1 VAVKPVQGVNV
12 VETPFSTGPSAS
24 APRGATSGGGNDA
37 TGGERGWPAG
47 AAAQA
52 VALQRLLAIGDR
64 DWHDLKRQRPR
75 RAAEQ
80 LAAALV
86 QLLEADDPR
95 QSQAGMA
102 RVQAI
107 ALVEHALGWL
117 RAELSDPGCPQHGQR
132 RGEPKQG

>member
-1 VAVKPVQGVNV
+1 MKPVQGVNV

-24 APRGATSGGGNDA
+24 PPRGATSGGGNDA

-52 VALQRLLAIGDR
+52 VVLQRLLAIGDR
-64 DWHDLKRQRPR
+64 DWHALKRQRPR

-102 RVQAI
+102 RAQAI

>member
-1 VAVKPVQGVNV
+1 MRPVQGVNA
-12 VETPFSTGPSAS
+12 VEKPSSTAPDAISPQGHGSGAENPSMV
-24 APRGATSGGGNDA
+24 R
-37 TGGERGWPAG
+37 ERGWPAG
-47 AAAQA
+47 AASQA

-64 DWHDLKRQRPR
+64 DWHALKRQRPR

-95 QSQAGMA
+95 QSQAGPG

-117 RAELSDPGCPQHGQR
+117 KADLSDPGCPQHGRQPA
-132 RGEPKQG
+132 GPKQG